1 KSETAPRLPPHSGTC
16 DSPGMNTFWLC
27 FVPLFVAVDA
37 VGVLPMFL
45 SLTDGL
51 DAKRLRTVIIQSV
64 LTAATVAVV
73 FVLAG
78 PILLRFMGITVP
90 DFMLAGGLL
99 LLAISLNSLLTGEKK
114 QREVDISSLGAVP
127 IGIPLITGPAVLTT
141 CILLATTHGKVITSI
156 AVILN
161 IAIAGLIF
169 GFAEPITKRLG
180 RTGSKAVSKVASM
193 LLAAIAVM
201 LMRKG
206 LFAMLAAAQ

>member
-1 KSETAPRLPPHSGTC
+1 
-16 DSPGMNTFWLC
+16 MNTFWLC

-51 DAKRLRTVIIQSV
+51 DSKRLRTVIIQSV
-64 LTAATVAVV
+64 LTAATVAII

-78 PILLRFMGITVP
+78 PMMLRFMGITVP
-90 DFMLAGGLL
+90 DFMLAGGVL
-99 LLAISLNSLLTGEKK
+99 LLAISLNDLLTGGKK
-114 QREVDISSLGAVP
+114 TQESDLSSLGAVP

-141 CILLATTHGKVITSI
+141 CILLATTYGKPVTSI
-156 AVILN
+156 AVMLN
-161 IAIAGLIF
+161 IVIAGLIF
-169 GFAEPITKRLG
+169 GFAGPITNRLG

-201 LMRKG
+201 LIRKG
-206 LFAMLAAAQ
+206 VFAMLAAAQ

>member
-1 KSETAPRLPPHSGTC
+1 
-16 DSPGMNTFWLC
+16 MNTFWLC

-51 DAKRLRTVIIQSV
+51 DSKRLRTVIIQSV

-78 PILLRFMGITVP
+78 PMLLRFMGITVP

-99 LLAISLNSLLTGEKK
+99 LLAISLNTLLGEKRV
-114 QREVDISSLGAVP
+114 QEVDVSSMGAVP

-141 CILLATTHGKVITSI
+141 CILLANTHGKIVTST

-169 GFAEPITKRLG
+169 GFAGPITNRLG

-193 LLAAIAVM
+193 LLAAVAVM
-201 LMRKG
+201 LMRRG
-206 LFAMLAAAQ
+206 LFEMISAAH